1 LVNEDSPVILVVDDD
16 PVIVKL
22 LEINFRLEGFQP
34 RIATGGRQAIDMVRE
49 VRPALVLL
57 DLMMPGIDGWEVRRA
72 MLEDPATA
80 NIPVIVVSARTQDED
95 RQQGYAL
102 GVTAYITKPFDP
114 AELVDAVRG
123 ALQRSPS
130 G

>member
-1 LVNEDSPVILVVDDD
+1 VNEESPVILVVDDD

-22 LEINFRLEGFQP
+22 LEINFRLEGF
-34 RIATGGRQAIDMVRE
+34 RTRTATSGHQAIEIIRDA
-49 VRPALVLL
+49 RPALVLL

-72 MLEDPATA
+72 MLENPATA
-80 NIPVIVVSARTQDED
+80 GIPVIVVSARSQDED

-102 GVTAYITKPFDP
+102 GVTEYITKPFDP
-114 AELVDAVRG
+114 AELVEAVRA
-123 ALQRSPS
+123 ALHRSAS

>member
-1 LVNEDSPVILVVDDD
+1 MSEVPPVILVVDDD

-22 LEINFRLEGFQP
+22 LEINFRLEGFQAKT
-34 RIATGGRQAIDMVRE
+34 ATGGRQAIDLIRE
-49 VRPALVLL
+49 TRPALVLL

-80 NIPVIVVSARTQDED
+80 DIPVIVVSARTQDED

-114 AELVDAVRG
+114 AELMDAVRG
-123 ALQRSPS
+123 ALRRSPS

>member
-1 LVNEDSPVILVVDDD
+1 MSEESPVILVVDDD

-34 RIATGGRQAIDMVRE
+34 RTATSGRQAIELIRE
-49 VRPALVLL
+49 LRPALVLL

-72 MLEDPATA
+72 MLEDPAIA
-80 NIPVIVVSARTQDED
+80 SIPVVVVSARSQDED
-95 RQQGYAL
+95 RRQGYAL
-102 GVTAYITKPFDP
+102 GVTEYITKPFDP
-114 AELVDAVRG
+114 AELVETVRT
-123 ALQRSPS
+123 ALRRSGS